1 MTRASIAALALA
13 VWIGQGQ
20 PQAPIWV
27 VSGRVTDEFADPVIG
42 ARVSVEVVPSRDA
55 TPSPGGSTGAR
66 TLERPHV
73 LAAAATDDRGEY
85 RLAGVAPC
93 ECVVAVI
100 RISGVISYAMSN
112 ATFFGGGRPEPE
124 TIYYPGTTSPAE
136 AERLRMTAGEER
148 AGVDFV
154 LRADPPVL
162 MPVAAMRIAQ
172 AGGRPRSPEATA
184 TIRGRVSAVDGR
196 ALAHARVELA
206 PEIDLLQSAVTT
218 ADADGAFEFRDLLPG
233 RFRVIA
239 SKSGYEP
246 LDPAGGDAAAPA
258 SARAVE
264 LAADETR
271 ERVDLTLTRWAAVSG
286 TIVNESGAPV
296 RRAGV
301 QLLQIRYSRGR
312 RRLGGGPGVSLT
324 DDRGRYRIFAVPP
337 GQYVVSAA
345 VGGAATAD
353 LPGYARAFFP
363 GTSNAANAQFV
374 TVGRSQEVT
383 GIDVALSRARTARI
397 AGQVVNAAGVPAN
410 PGTLTLIAG
419 ANSDS
424 VVSVPSGARI
434 TGDGAFEFPNVPPGQ
449 YVIRA
454 DRGRRNNTEGEF
466 GTIAVAVDGADL
478 TGLTLKTS
486 AGSTISGRIVFD
498 AFNGTMPP
506 APSAIELAPMPIDYD
521 LAPANIASAEIR
533 ADWRFQVN
541 GINGPRR
548 LQLLRVPDGW
558 MLKEVRVRGIDATD
572 RPVLLGRPDQSL
584 TDVEVVLTDRLT
596 ALKGG
601 VVDDQR
607 RGVPRAQ
614 VMVFATDRAQWYAAS
629 RFMHKV
635 TADAD
640 GAFSMPGLPFGSY
653 YAVALARLPFST
665 DEEWQDPVFLESM
678 VRRAAS
684 VTIGEAQAPTITL
697 RVSPP

>member
-1 MTRASIAALALA
+1 MTRACIAALTLA
-13 VWIGQGQ
+13 VWIAQDQ
-20 PQAPIWV
+20 PTPAGV
-27 VSGRVTDEFADPVIG
+27 VSGRVTDEFGDPVIG
-42 ARVSVEVVPSRDA
+42 ARVSVEMAPARDA
-55 TPSPGGSTGAR
+55 APPTNDPRGSVR
-66 TLERPHV
+66 LERRQV
-73 LAAAATDDRGEY
+73 LAAASTDDRGEY

-93 ECVVAVI
+93 ECMVAVL
-100 RISGVISYAMSN
+100 RIGGVISYSFSS

-124 TIYYPGTTSPAE
+124 TIFYPGTASPAE
-136 AERLRMTAGEER
+136 AERLTMTAGGER

-162 MPVAAMRIAQ
+162 PPVAAMRIAR
-172 AGGRPRSPEATA
+172 AGGGRRSPDATA
-184 TIRGRVSAVDGR
+184 VIRGRVSTVDGR
-196 ALAHARVELA
+196 ALPHAHVQLV

-218 ADADGAFEFRDLLPG
+218 ADAGGAFEFRDLLPG
-233 RFRVIA
+233 RFRVVA
-239 SKSGYEP
+239 SKPGYAP
-246 LDPAGGDAAAPA
+246 LDPAGADAASPA
-258 SARAVE
+258 STRAVE
-264 LAADETR
+264 LAAQETR
-271 ERVDLTLTRWAAVSG
+271 ERLDLTLARWAAVSG
-286 TIVNESGAPV
+286 TIVNEAGAPV
-296 RRAGV
+296 RGAGV

-312 RRLGGGPGVSLT
+312 RRLGGGPTATLT

-337 GQYVVSAA
+337 GEYVVSAA
-345 VGGAATAD
+345 VGSASTAD
-353 LPGYARAFFP
+353 LAGYARAFFP

-374 TVGRSQEVT
+374 AVGRSQEVT
-383 GIDVALSRARTARI
+383 GIDVALPRARTARI
-397 AGQVVNAAGVPAN
+397 AGKVVNAAGVPAN
-410 PGTLTLIAG
+410 PGNLTLIAS

-424 VVSVPSGARI
+424 VVSVPSGARL

-466 GTIAVAVDGADL
+466 GTIGVAVDGADL

-486 AGSTISGRIVFD
+486 TGSTIRGRVQFD

-506 APSAIELAPMPIDYD
+506 SPSAIELAPMPIDYD
-521 LAPANIASAEIR
+521 QAPANIASAEIR
-533 ADWRFQVN
+533 DDWSFRVN

-548 LQLLRVPDGW
+548 LQLLRVPAGW
-558 MLKEVRVRGIDATD
+558 MLKEVRVRGADATD
-572 RPVLLGRPDQSL
+572 RPVAFGRPDQSL

-596 ALKGG
+596 ALTGS

-629 RFMHKV
+629 RFMRKV
-635 TADAD
+635 AADAD
-640 GAFSMPGLPFGSY
+640 GAFSVTGLPFGSY
-653 YAVALARLPFST
+653 YAVALARLPFAT

-678 VRRAAS
+678 VRLAAS
-684 VTIGEAQAPTITL
+684 VTIGEAQAQTITL